1 MSAFRPANPG
11 HYCKLRA
18 NPCPSFPWWK
28 LDSKLTVERIGYRG
42 SQEQATR
49 DSRPGI
55 MKLGKKRSIKS
66 TWVAEGA
73 GIRALD
79 RRDGPGG
86 VVVYVGG
93 VAFFFES
100 GMFPYPEFNIR

>member
-1 MSAFRPANPG
+1 
-11 HYCKLRA
+11 
-18 NPCPSFPWWK
+18 
-28 LDSKLTVERIGYRG
+28 
-42 SQEQATR
+42 
-49 DSRPGI
+49 